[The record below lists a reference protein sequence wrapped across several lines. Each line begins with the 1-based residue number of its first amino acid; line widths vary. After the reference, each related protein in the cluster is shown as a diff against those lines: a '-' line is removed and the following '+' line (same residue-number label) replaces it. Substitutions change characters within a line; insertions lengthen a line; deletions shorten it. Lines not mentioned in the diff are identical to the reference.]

1 MDIFGIGIDIVE
13 LKRIN
18 RLYYLYGERFAKK
31 ILNDEELL
39 RFFKSKNKVSFLAK
53 RFAAKEAIG
62 KALGIGIMN
71 GFLLK
76 NISIENDELG
86 KPIAILKKRKEFESY
101 ANKIIYLSIS
111 DEKNFAVANALILT
125 K

>member
-53 RFAAKEAIG
+53 RFAAKG

>member
-1 MDIFGIGIDIVE
+1 MNIFGIGIDIVE

-18 RLYYLYGERFAKK
+18 RLYSLYGERFAKK

-39 RFFKSKNKVSFLAK
+39 RLFKSKNKVPFLAK

-76 NISIENDELG
+76 NISIENDEQG

>member
-1 MDIFGIGIDIVE
+1 MNVFGIGIDMVD
-13 LKRIN
+13 LN
-18 RLYYLYGERFAKK
+18 RVKIIYSKYGDKFARK
-31 ILNDEELL
+31 ILNHEELDGY
-39 RFFKSKNKVSFLAK
+39 SNAKNKSSFLAK

-76 NISIENDELG
+76 NISIHHDELG
-86 KPIAILKKRKEFESY
+86 KPIVKLSGKKELHSYMDKEFH
-101 ANKIIYLSIS
+101 ISIS
-111 DEKNFAVANALILT
+111 DEKNFAIANALILG

>member
-1 MDIFGIGIDIVE
+1 M
-13 LKRIN
+13 
-18 RLYYLYGERFAKK
+18 
-31 ILNDEELL
+31 
-39 RFFKSKNKVSFLAK
+39 AK

-76 NISIENDELG
+76 NISIENDDLG
-86 KPIAILKKRKEFESY
+86 KPIETLKKRKEFESY
-101 ANKIIYLSIS
+101 VNKIIHLSIS

>member
-18 RLYYLYGERFAKK
+18 RLYSLYGDKFAKK

-39 RFFKSKNKVSFLAK
+39 SFFKSKNKVPFLAK

-76 NISIENDELG
+76 NISIENDDLG
-86 KPIAILKKRKEFESY
+86 KPIATLKKRKEFESY
-101 ANKIIYLSIS
+101 VNKIIHLSIS

>member
-76 NISIENDELG
+76 NISIENDEQG

>member
-1 MDIFGIGIDIVE
+1 MNIFGIGVDIVD
-13 LKRIN
+13 LDRIN
-18 RLYYLYGERFAKK
+18 NIYSKYGNKFVHK
-31 ILNDEELL
+31 ILNDNEINSFNL
-39 RFFKSKNKVSFLAK
+39 SKNKISFLAK

-76 NISIENDELG
+76 NISIDHDVLG
-86 KPIAILKKRKEFESY
+86 KPIAKLNKRKEFELYS
-101 ANKIIYLSIS
+101 NKIIHISIS
-111 DEKNFAVANALILT
+111 DEKKFAVANALILS

>member
-18 RLYYLYGERFAKK
+18 RLYFLYGERFAKK
-31 ILNDEELL
+31 ILNDEELS
-39 RFFKSKNKVSFLAK
+39 RFFKSKNKVPFLAK

-111 DEKNFAVANALILT
+111 DEKNFAVENALILT